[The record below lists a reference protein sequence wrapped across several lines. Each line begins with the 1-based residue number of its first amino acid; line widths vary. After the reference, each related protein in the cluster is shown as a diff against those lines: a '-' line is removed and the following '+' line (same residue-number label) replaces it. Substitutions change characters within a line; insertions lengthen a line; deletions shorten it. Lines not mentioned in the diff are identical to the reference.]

1 MLKLLLQMIS
11 SRVKGNQS
19 IEKAY
24 LSRIL
29 NRSSILTMNTLLT
42 SPFAYISSKVVISSK
57 GLGSFVK
64 EILMA
69 CVGMS

>member
-1 MLKLLLQMIS
+1 MLKLLLRMIS

-19 IEKAY
+19 IAKAY

-29 NRSSILTMNTLLT
+29 NRSSILTMNTLFT
-42 SPFAYISSKVVISSK
+42 SPFTYISSKVFISSK
-57 GLGSFVK
+57 GSGSFVK
-64 EILMA
+64 ETLMA

>member
-1 MLKLLLQMIS
+1 MLKLLLRMIS

-24 LSRIL
+24 LSKIL
-29 NRSSILTMNTLLT
+29 SRSNILTMNTLLT
-42 SPFAYISSKVVISSK
+42 SPFAYIYYKVFISSK
-57 GLGSFVK
+57 GSGSFVK

-69 CVGMS
+69 CVSVA